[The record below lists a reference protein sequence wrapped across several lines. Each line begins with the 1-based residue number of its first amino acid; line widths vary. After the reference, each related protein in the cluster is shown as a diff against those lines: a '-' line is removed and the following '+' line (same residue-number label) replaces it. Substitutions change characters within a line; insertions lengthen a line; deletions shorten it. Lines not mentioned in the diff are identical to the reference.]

1 MSAEMLG
8 WLGVVLTAVFGV
20 SAFFGVKRLRQ
31 TRQAQKAERGST
43 AYQAG
48 RDINVGKD
56 DV

>member
-8 WLGVVLTAVFGV
+8 WLGVVLTVVFGV
-20 SAFFGVKRLRQ
+20 SAFFGVKKLRQ
-31 TRQAQKAERGST
+31 SRQVQKVERGGT